1 MCKESRL
8 FLMANEF
15 DEPVAIACQ
24 NNAVP
29 SDSQR
34 QYIARGLWVV
44 DFDTEYSF
52 ESSDA
57 PSSSRTEAGEVFNRF
72 EEASR
77 AGGIGT
83 LRSDDSRLIAV
94 GRFGTNGICLLDG
107 VGDSESKKKGLQF
120 SEYAVLGPGD
130 PKYSE
135 AREIGGT
142 LGGTVASLKGRG
154 DKEERLENL
163 LQQVEGAGYLR
174 QPVR

>member
-1 MCKESRL
+1 MGE
-8 FLMANEF
+8 EF
-15 DEPVAIACQ
+15 EDPVAIACQ

-29 SDSQR
+29 AASQR

-44 DFDTEYSF
+44 DFDTGYSF

-57 PSSSRTEAGEVFNRF
+57 PSSGRGEAGEVFNRF

-94 GRFGTNGICLLDG
+94 GRFGTNGICLLDN
-107 VGDSESKKKGLQF
+107 VGDSTSKKKGLQF
-120 SEYAVLGPGD
+120 SEYTVLGPGD
-130 PKYSE
+130 PKYEE
-135 AREIGGT
+135 ARDIGGT
-142 LGGTVASLKGRG
+142 LGGTVASLKDRG
-154 DKEERLENL
+154 DKRERLEEL
-163 LQQVEGAGYLR
+163 LDQLEDAGYLR

>member
-1 MCKESRL
+1 
-8 FLMANEF
+8 MADQFE
-15 DEPVAIACQ
+15 EPVAIACQ

-29 SDSQR
+29 SASQR

-44 DFDTEYSF
+44 DFGTGYSF

-57 PSSSRTEAGEVFNRF
+57 PSSGRTEAGEVFNRF
-72 EEASR
+72 EEASQ

-94 GRFGTNGICLLDG
+94 GRFGTNGICLLDQ
-107 VGDSESKKKGLQF
+107 VGDSEGKKKGLQF
-120 SEYAVLGPGD
+120 SEYTVLGPGD
-130 PKYSE
+130 PKYGE

-154 DKEERLENL
+154 DKKQRLETL
-163 LQQVEGAGYLR
+163 LQEVEDAGYLR
-174 QPVR
+174 KPVR

>member
-1 MCKESRL
+1 
-8 FLMANEF
+8 MASNFE
-15 DEPVAIACQ
+15 EPVAIACQ
-24 NNAVP
+24 NNDVP
-29 SDSQR
+29 SASQR

-44 DFDTEYSF
+44 DFNTGYSF

-72 EEASR
+72 EEASQ

-94 GRFGTNGICLLDG
+94 GRFGTNGIRLLDR
-107 VGDSESKKKGLQF
+107 VGDSENKKKGLQF
-120 SEYAVLGPGD
+120 SEYTVLGPGD
-130 PKYSE
+130 PKYEE

-154 DKEERLENL
+154 DKKQRLETL
-163 LQQVEGAGYLR
+163 LQQVEDAGYLR
-174 QPVR
+174 KPVR

>member
-1 MCKESRL
+1 MGSKFE
-8 FLMANEF
+8 
-15 DEPVAIACQ
+15 EPVAIACQ

-29 SDSQR
+29 DASQR

-44 DFDTEYSF
+44 DFNTGYSF
-52 ESSDA
+52 ESGDA

-72 EEASR
+72 EEASQ

-94 GRFGTNGICLLDG
+94 GRFGTNGICLLDQ
-107 VGDSESKKKGLQF
+107 VGDSENKKKGLQF
-120 SEYAVLGPGD
+120 SEYTVLGPGD
-130 PKYSE
+130 PKYEE

-154 DKEERLENL
+154 DKKQRLEAL
-163 LQQVEGAGYLR
+163 LQLVEVAGYL
-174 QPVR
+174 QKPVR

>member
-1 MCKESRL
+1 MSSKFE
-8 FLMANEF
+8 
-15 DEPVAIACQ
+15 EPVAIACQ

-29 SDSQR
+29 AASQR

-44 DFDTEYSF
+44 DFDTGYSF

-72 EEASR
+72 EEASQ

-94 GRFGTNGICLLDG
+94 GRFGTNGIRLLDR
-107 VGDSESKKKGLQF
+107 VGKSENKKKGLQF
-120 SEYAVLGPGD
+120 SEYTVLGPGD
-130 PKYSE
+130 PKYEE
-135 AREIGGT
+135 ARDIGGT

-154 DKEERLENL
+154 DKKTRLETL
-163 LQQVEGAGYLR
+163 LRQVEEAGYLR
-174 QPVR
+174 KPVQ

>member
-1 MCKESRL
+1 MGK
-8 FLMANEF
+8 EF
-15 DEPVAIACQ
+15 DDPVAIACQ

-29 SDSQR
+29 AASQR

-44 DFDTEYSF
+44 DFDTGYSF

-57 PSSSRTEAGEVFNRF
+57 PSSGRREAGEVFNRF

-94 GRFGTNGICLLDG
+94 GRFGTNGICLLDN
-107 VGDSESKKKGLQF
+107 VGDSTSKKKGLQF
-120 SEYAVLGPGD
+120 SEYTVLGPGD
-130 PKYSE
+130 PKYE
-135 AREIGGT
+135 KARDIGGT

-154 DKEERLENL
+154 DKRERLEEL
-163 LQQVEGAGYLR
+163 LDQLEEAGYLR